1 MSYAKNTVGADLT
14 RRTTYKEF
22 PLGTTE
28 RFEGNKVGIYVLASE
43 AVTGTCTVNGSTFA
57 LTDTGGLFTA
67 SAAFAS
73 GEYGWVY
80 QTAPEIAF
88 S

>member
-1 MSYAKNTVGADLT
+1 MSYAKGIVGADLS

-28 RFEGNKVGIYVLASE
+28 RFAGNKVGIYVLASE
-43 AVTGTCTVNGSTFA
+43 AVTGTCTVNASTSA
-57 LTDTGGLFTA
+57 LTDAAGLFTA
-67 SAAFAS
+67 AAPFAS
-73 GEYGWVY
+73 GEYGWVTR
-80 QTAPEIAF
+80 TAPEIAF